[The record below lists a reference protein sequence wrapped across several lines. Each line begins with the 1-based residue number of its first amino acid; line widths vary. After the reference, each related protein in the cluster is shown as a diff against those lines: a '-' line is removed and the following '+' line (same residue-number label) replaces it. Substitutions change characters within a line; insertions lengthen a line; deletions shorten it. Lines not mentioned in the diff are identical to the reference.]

1 MKHRILF
8 KVCTVTEII
17 VGSLLLSVVLI
28 ALAPFIYFGMLV
40 ALYGNP
46 IMLIIAVLAAHPRET
61 YPDHCDVVQCRESVG
76 EERRC
81 ASEHRRG
88 A

>member
-1 MKHRILF
+1 MKNRILF

-28 ALAPFIYFGMLV
+28 ALAPFIYFGMFV

-46 IMLIIAVLAAHPRET
+46 IMLIIAVLAALGCIT
-61 YPDHCDVVQCRESVG
+61 VYLIALISTIASAAKN
-76 EERRC
+76 RRKKK
-81 ASEHRRG
+81 AQTVE

>member
-46 IMLIIAVLAAHPRET
+46 IILIIAVLAALGCITVYLMALISTIANAANNRHKKKTQTVE
-61 YPDHCDVVQCRESVG
+61 
-76 EERRC
+76 
-81 ASEHRRG
+81 A
-88 A
+88 

>member
-1 MKHRILF
+1 MKNRILF
-8 KVCTVTEII
+8 KVCTATEII

-28 ALAPFIYFGMLV
+28 ALAPFIYFGMFV

-46 IMLIIAVLAAHPRET
+46 IMLIIAVLTALGCITVYLIALISTIANAAKN
-61 YPDHCDVVQCRESVG
+61 
-76 EERRC
+76 RRKKK
-81 ASEHRRG
+81 AQTVE

>member
-1 MKHRILF
+1 MKHQILF

-28 ALAPFIYFGMLV
+28 ALAPFIYFGMFV

-46 IMLIIAVLAAHPRET
+46 IMLIIAVLAALGCIT
-61 YPDHCDVVQCRESVG
+61 VYLIDLISTIANAAKN
-76 EERRC
+76 RRKKK
-81 ASEHRRG
+81 AQTVE